1 MTSVINNP
9 MFQISWVEMAGFD
22 PVLDLLPRAPL
33 AGLDVDAVQKERQ
46 HYWERLYQKVKLL
59 PNSQAAV

>member
-1 MTSVINNP
+1 
-9 MFQISWVEMAGFD
+9 MAGFD

-46 HYWERLYQKVKLL
+46 HFWERLYEKVMSESSYLTIMC
-59 PNSQAAV
+59 VIV

>member
-1 MTSVINNP
+1 

-59 PNSQAAV
+59 PNN